1 MPVGATEL
9 EVLGADCCA
18 PLLDSPLQESEAAAL
33 ARAFKVLA
41 DPGRL
46 RLLSAI
52 AARPKKEACV
62 CELLPFLDLSQPTI
76 SHHLKVLHEAGL
88 LWRQRRSSWVYYGVR
103 PEALEPLR
111 AVLAPPGVPVV

>member
-1 MPVGATEL
+1 MIAMKDL

-18 PLLDSPLQESEAAAL
+18 PLLDGPLDEIEAATL

-41 DPGRL
+41 DPARL

-52 AARPKKEACV
+52 AARPGREACV
-62 CELLPFLDLSQPTI
+62 CELLPYLDVSQPTV
-76 SHHLKVLHEAGL
+76 SHHLKVLHDAGL
-88 LWRQRRSSWVYYGVR
+88 LRRERRGSWVYYGVR

-111 AVLAPPGVPVV
+111 RVLAPATVPA